1 MSDSIYGKFYSP
13 EHALSYGRPWIIS
26 IGSRSIG
33 KSTGWMIDTIRRY
46 LKNGERFI
54 YLRRTDDEV
63 KTTAPSCCDSACIIL
78 KNAGFDVD
86 HIVAYK
92 RHFWLYKTP
101 NEDGKEK
108 PEDIGMYFSLSMAFK
123 LKSANF
129 GAQNYNRI
137 IYDEFINIDPTK
149 YLGTKDNFTYEF
161 DRCLE
166 LYQTV
171 DRGVGEAYRN
181 GTSFIFIANLAS
193 YYNPIFMGLG
203 VDQYLRTDSKNIA
216 PKGKMWVCEQTKEV
230 DATADYKKSFSYLLA
245 NEANQAYAYENV
257 AFDESM
263 EYVRK
268 IESPMRGLFNVA
280 FDGAVYGVYWVE
292 DESLMYVSTRKTA
305 LRTFA
310 LKTGAQREGLS
321 DLLVLRAGENNMLKN
336 MRNLY
341 YAGKLICET
350 RKARYHMANYFM
362 LTP

>member
-1 MSDSIYGKFYSP
+1 MNDGIYGKFYSP
-13 EHALSYGRPWIIS
+13 EHALSYGRPWIMS

-63 KTTAPSCCDSACIIL
+63 KSTAPSCCDSACIIL
-78 KNAGFDVD
+78 KNAGYDVD

-108 PEDIGMYFSLSMAFK
+108 PEDIGMYFSLSMAYK

-137 IYDEFINIDPTK
+137 IYDEFINIDSTK

-171 DRGVGEAYRN
+171 DRGVGEAFRN
-181 GTSFIFIANLAS
+181 STTFVFIANLAS
-193 YYNPIFMGLG
+193 YYNPIFIGLG
-203 VDQYLRTDSKNIA
+203 VDQYLNMDSKNIA
-216 PKGKMWVCEQTKEV
+216 PKGKMWLCEQTKEV
-230 DATADYKKSFSYLLA
+230 EATADYKNSFSYQLA
-245 NEANQAYAYENV
+245 NASNQAYAYENI
-257 AFDESM
+257 AFDENM
-263 EYVRK
+263 NFVEHIK
-268 IESPMRGLFNVA
+268 APMNALFNIRIGENTYGIYMVPSEKCLYA
-280 FDGAVYGVYWVE
+280 SKRPTQLQTLALTVGAQNKVNYQMALRPAEHPNMLILKQMYYRGAV
-292 DESLMYVSTRKTA
+292 
-305 LRTFA
+305 
-310 LKTGAQREGLS
+310 
-321 DLLVLRAGENNMLKN
+321 
-336 MRNLY
+336 
-341 YAGKLICET
+341 ICENK
-350 RKARYHMANYFM
+350 RIRFDIANYFM
-362 LTP
+362 LTPN